1 MYDFIIGSITTQK
14 LINITM
20 ILLIPST
27 MVEVYRKRI
36 QIAPVGFEIDRVVI
50 PAKKEKAEKVY
61 LIVHKNMTEENYSIH
76 TKYYTEIQRKL
87 KAAKIETE
95 LVYCDWQNVEE
106 ITRVAR
112 DLILKE
118 ADSEIAI
125 NLASGSKNHAI
136 GLDRAC
142 MTLRKRKHIHPFY
155 PEAKI
160 WAAVKY
166 PRQQSEGV
174 KKIKQIP
181 IHRVIVPD
189 PELVIALKAI
199 KQDAVDIPMHK
210 GRKGVKKKDLA
221 KSLFGNSDKVSLTK
235 LQRNITQK
243 LEKTWRAIEIIQVG
257 QSDWISLTDEGKY
270 LRYVLKNEETY

>member
-1 MYDFIIGSITTQK
+1 M
-14 LINITM
+14 
-20 ILLIPST
+20 
-27 MVEVYRKRI
+27 
-36 QIAPVGFEIDRVVI
+36 VI

-61 LIVHKNMTEENYSIH
+61 LIVHKNITEENYSIH
-76 TKYYTEIQRKL
+76 TKYYTEIQRRL

-181 IHRVIVPD
+181 IHRVNVPD

-221 KSLFGNSDKVSLTK
+221 KALYGDSSKVNLTK
-235 LQRNITQK
+235 LQRNITGTLK
-243 LEKTWRAIEIIQVG
+243 KTWRAIDWVPVG
-257 QSDWISLTDEGKY
+257 QSDWIYLTDEGKY
-270 LRYVLKNEETY
+270 LRYILKNEETY

>member
-1 MYDFIIGSITTQK
+1 MTRI
-14 LINITM
+14 
-20 ILLIPST
+20 
-27 MVEVYRKRI
+27 YRRRI
-36 QIAPVGFEIDRVVI
+36 QIAPVGFEVDRVVL
-50 PAKKEKAEKVY
+50 PAIREKAEKVY
-61 LIVHKNMTEENYSIH
+61 LMVHKDRSEDKA
-76 TKYYTEIQRKL
+76 TKYAATIQKKL
-87 KAAKIETE
+87 KAASIETE
-95 LVYCDWQNVEE
+95 LVYCDWQNIEE

-112 DLILKE
+112 DLILQE
-118 ADSEIAI
+118 SENEIAI

-142 MTLRKRKHIHPFY
+142 MTFRKRKHIHPFY
-155 PEAKI
+155 PEAEK
-160 WAAVKY
+160 WTAWRY
-166 PRQQSEGV
+166 PKQQSTGV
-174 KKIKQIP
+174 KKIRQIT
-181 IHRVIVPD
+181 IHRIIVPD
-189 PELVIALKAI
+189 PELVIALKTI

-243 LEKTWRAIEIIQVG
+243 LEKTWRAVEIIQVG

>member
-1 MYDFIIGSITTQK
+1 MAK
-14 LINITM
+14 LY
-20 ILLIPST
+20 S
-27 MVEVYRKRI
+27 KRI

-61 LIVHKNMTEENYSIH
+61 LMVHKNITEANYAVH
-76 TKYYTEIQRKL
+76 KKYYTLIQKKL

-95 LVYCDWQNVEE
+95 LVYCDWKNIEE

-118 ADSEIAI
+118 TGNEIAI

-142 MTLRKRKHIHPFY
+142 MTFRKRDNIHPFY
-155 PEAKI
+155 PEAKNYR
-160 WAAVKY
+160 AVKY
-166 PRQQSEGV
+166 PCQQSSGV
-174 KKIKQIP
+174 KQIKQVP
-181 IHRVIVPD
+181 IHRIIVPE
-189 PELVIALKAI
+189 PELIEALKII
-199 KQDAVDIPMHK
+199 KHNSTDIPLHK
-210 GRKGVKKKDLA
+210 GKKGVKKKDLA
-221 KSLFGNSDKVSLTK
+221 TAYFGDSSKVNLTK

-257 QSDWISLTDEGKY
+257 QSDWISLNREGRY
-270 LRYVLKNEETY
+270 LRYVLKEEETY

>member
-1 MYDFIIGSITTQK
+1 M
-14 LINITM
+14 
-20 ILLIPST
+20 
-27 MVEVYRKRI
+27 
-36 QIAPVGFEIDRVVI
+36 VI

-61 LIVHKNMTEENYSIH
+61 LIVHKNITEENYSIH
-76 TKYYTEIQRKL
+76 TKYYTEIQRRL

-210 GRKGVKKKDLA
+210 GKKGIKKKDLA
-221 KSLFGNSDKVSLTK
+221 KSLYGDDSKVSMTK
-235 LQRNITQK
+235 LQRNITGK
-243 LEKTWRAIEIIQVG
+243 LKKTWRAINWIPVG
-257 QSDWISLTDEGKY
+257 QSDWIYLTDEGKY
-270 LRYVLKNEETY
+270 LRYVLKNEETW

>member
-1 MYDFIIGSITTQK
+1 
-14 LINITM
+14 
-20 ILLIPST
+20 
-27 MVEVYRKRI
+27 MVNLYSKRI

-61 LIVHKNMTEENYSIH
+61 LMVHKNITEANYAVH
-76 TKYYTEIQRKL
+76 KKYYTLIQKKL

-95 LVYCDWQNVEE
+95 LVYCDWKNIEE

-118 ADSEIAI
+118 ADNEIAI

-142 MTLRKRKHIHPFY
+142 MTFRKRDNIHPFY
-155 PEAKI
+155 PEAKNYR
-160 WAAVKY
+160 AVKY
-166 PRQQSEGV
+166 PCQQSSGV
-174 KKIKQIP
+174 KQIKQVP
-181 IHRVIVPD
+181 IHRIIVPE
-189 PELVIALKAI
+189 PELIEALRII
-199 KQDAVDIPMHK
+199 KDNSTDIPLHK
-210 GRKGVKKKDLA
+210 GKKGVKKKDLA
-221 KSLFGNSDKVSLTK
+221 TAYFGDSSKVNLTK

-243 LEKTWRAIEIIQVG
+243 LERTWRAIEIIQVG
-257 QSDWISLTDEGKY
+257 QSDWISLNKEGRY

>member
-1 MYDFIIGSITTQK
+1 
-14 LINITM
+14 
-20 ILLIPST
+20 

-142 MTLRKRKHIHPFY
+142 MTFRKRKHIHPFY
-155 PEAKI
+155 PEAEK
-160 WAAVKY
+160 WTAWRY
-166 PRQQSEGV
+166 PKQQSTGV

-181 IHRVIVPD
+181 IHRIIVPE
-189 PELVIALKAI
+189 PELTVALKAI

-210 GRKGVKKKDLA
+210 GKKGVKKKDLA
-221 KSLFGNSDKVSLTK
+221 KSLYGDSSKVNLTK

-243 LEKTWRAIEIIQVG
+243 LEKTWRAVEIIQVG

-270 LRYVLKNEETY
+270 LRYVLKHEETY

>member
-1 MYDFIIGSITTQK
+1 MAELYS
-14 LINITM
+14 
-20 ILLIPST
+20 
-27 MVEVYRKRI
+27 KRI
-36 QIAPVGFEIDRVVI
+36 QIAPVGFEIDRVVL

-61 LIVHKNMTEENYSIH
+61 LMVHKNITEANYAVH
-76 TKYYTEIQRKL
+76 KKYYTLIQKKL

-95 LVYCDWQNVEE
+95 LVYCDWKNIEE

-142 MTLRKRKHIHPFY
+142 MTFRKRKHIHPFY
-155 PEAKI
+155 PEAKK

-174 KKIKQIP
+174 KQIKQIP
-181 IHRVIVPD
+181 IHRIIVPE
-189 PELVIALKAI
+189 PELIDALRII
-199 KQDAVDIPMHK
+199 KRDARDIPSHK
-210 GRKGVKKKDLA
+210 GMYGVKKKDLA
-221 KSLFGNSDKVSLTK
+221 KVLYGDYSKVSLTK
-235 LQRNITQK
+235 LQRNITGK
-243 LEKTWRAIEIIQVG
+243 LKNTWRSIDWVPVG
-257 QSDWISLTDEGKY
+257 QSDWIYLTDEGKY